1 MSSSAVKDG
10 LQSAETHLLDNREAQ
25 TTASSDFT
33 AVRPSFETRRSKL
46 RGKELNAAAS
56 TSDKRS
62 LSIEDLHRQACADK
76 KQSYIDPPT
85 GYTVLTEYAH
95 LKRGK
100 CCGNA
105 CRHCPYDHVNV
116 KRK

>member
-1 MSSSAVKDG
+1 MSSSTAKDVHLGSPLDDRGAKTIASLDSSAVSPSYKTRKAG
-10 LQSAETHLLDNREAQ
+10 SFMREPKP
-25 TTASSDFT
+25 TAPTVPSDT
-33 AVRPSFETRRSKL
+33 
-46 RGKELNAAAS
+46 
-56 TSDKRS
+56 RS

-76 KQSYIDPPT
+76 QQSYIDPPT